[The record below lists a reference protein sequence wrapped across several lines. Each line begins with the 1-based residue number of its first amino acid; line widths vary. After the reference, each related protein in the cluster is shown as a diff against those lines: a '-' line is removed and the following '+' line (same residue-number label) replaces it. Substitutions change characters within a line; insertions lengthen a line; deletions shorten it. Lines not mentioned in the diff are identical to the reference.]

1 MEPGRSVEGEGKEEE
16 DRERAGS
23 RGGLRSGSPHGLQSR
38 RFDSAATT
46 ATRLRLQIPVA
57 TVGDSTAA
65 IFTVSGAG
73 GASSSSHS
81 FGSTSTSLPQQF
93 QAVRNN
99 ISNSITPNVL
109 FCSYFIQKQY
119 LDEFLKF
126 KMFQLHFLSIIF

>member
-1 MEPGRSVEGEGKEEE
+1 MEGMEMEPGRAVEEEGKEEE

-99 ISNSITPNVL
+99 ISNS
-109 FCSYFIQKQY
+109 K
-119 LDEFLKF
+119 
-126 KMFQLHFLSIIF
+126 